1 MNRYL
6 PLCGGIL
13 MQTCIGG
20 IYAWSTFVP
29 PLQAEGGLT
38 TLHTQLLFGGCI
50 LAFTTTMILAGR
62 ILHRVGPRRMACF
75 GGLFYGVGL
84 LVAGASGGTFP
95 LLILGIVI
103 LSGIG
108 IGCVYVCPIVV
119 AMKWFP
125 QSRGLVTG
133 LSVAGFGGGAV
144 LLSNVADMLMRHAV
158 PVFRVLQVMGVGYM
172 ILIGLAACALR
183 IPAGTSLAPGV
194 QPGAPAGR
202 KASREW
208 VVFFLGIFCGTFA
221 GLMVIGNL
229 EPIGLLLGHSHR
241 HSLAAIS
248 IFAVGNAMGRITWGW
263 LFDRFRLRAIPAA
276 LFLIALSTLLLLM
289 LGTHPTAFVTGSW
302 LAGFC
307 FGACFVIF
315 AGAVA
320 HRFGTEH
327 VARLYPRI
335 FLGYGIAGLVGPGV
349 AGILF
354 DATHSYAIA
363 LWIAVALPFLAGVGF
378 LLYHARVR
386 DTQDG
391 IPSA

>member
-29 PLQAEGGLT
+29 PLLEDGGLT

-50 LAFTTTMILAGR
+50 LVFTTTMILAGR

-75 GGLFYGVGL
+75 GGLLYGAGL
-84 LVAGASGGTFP
+84 LVAGASGGSFP
-95 LLILGIVI
+95 LLLLGIVF

-125 QSRGLVTG
+125 EARGLVTG

-144 LLSNVADMLMRHAV
+144 LLSNLADTLMRNGV
-158 PVFRVLQVMGVGYM
+158 SVFGALSVMGVVYAV
-172 ILIGLAACALR
+172 LVGLGACALR
-183 IPAGTSLAPGV
+183 IPAGASLAPGA
-194 QPGAPAGR
+194 QPGVPGGR
-202 KASREW
+202 KPSREW
-208 VVFFLGIFCGTFA
+208 VILFLGIFCGTFA
-221 GLMVIGNL
+221 GLTVIGNL
-229 EPIGLLLGHSHR
+229 EPIGRQFGHSHAA
-241 HSLAAIS
+241 SLLAIS
-248 IFAVGNAMGRITWGW
+248 LFAVGNAMGRITWGW
-263 LFDRFRLRAIPAA
+263 LFDRFRLRAIPTA
-276 LFLIALSTLLLLM
+276 LFLIAVSTLLLIM
-289 LGTHPTAFVTGSW
+289 AGSHPTAFLPLSW
-302 LAGFC
+302 LAGFS
-307 FGACFVIF
+307 FGSCFVIF

-335 FLGYGIAGLVGPGV
+335 FMGYGIAGLLGPGV
-349 AGILF
+349 AGTLF
-354 DATHSYAIA
+354 DVTQSYSIA
-363 LWIAVALPFLAGVGF
+363 LWIAVALPALAGVGF
-378 LLYHARVR
+378 LLYRARVLAAEK
-386 DTQDG
+386 TAL
-391 IPSA
+391 PA